1 MNDLLDFLSVGGI
14 ENAIMWTG
22 HQLTTPLWRTHT
34 AWWWSWNKFSLNPKP
49 IFVLWKAKLKMTS
62 NTVREPPS
70 DLWCC
75 TETMLFRI
83 LLFLPCFRNV
93 HYCQNISQDSYD
105 SLYTCWNKK
114 SDANP
119 MLCSLGPVSLKD
131 GHCAWSCVLFTCV
144 LSLPIQDLW

>member
-1 MNDLLDFLSVGGI
+1 VKDPYCMVMILEQIF
-14 ENAIMWTG
+14 
-22 HQLTTPLWRTHT
+22 
-34 AWWWSWNKFSLNPKP
+34 PKP
-49 IFVLWKAKLKMTS
+49 WTHFCALKSKTVLKMTS